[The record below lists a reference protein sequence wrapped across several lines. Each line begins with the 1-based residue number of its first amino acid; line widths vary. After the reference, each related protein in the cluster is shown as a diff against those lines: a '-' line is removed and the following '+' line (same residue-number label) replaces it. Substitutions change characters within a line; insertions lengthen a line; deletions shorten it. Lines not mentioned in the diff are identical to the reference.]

1 METAARDYDTPRVSR
16 FSARVVPSP
25 TSPYVSLS
33 ERSRVTTRSGGS
45 ENDERTRV
53 SAADVATCDAPPPD
67 LGDCAEGKRAFDCP
81 ESVNLEGKCDYAG
94 EWAIEGSN
102 EPSRSG
108 STWCCAL

>member
-1 METAARDYDTPRVSR
+1 MTLAISGIRYRHVSGAALLTALLLA
-16 FSARVVPSP
+16 AC
-25 TSPYVSLS
+25 
-33 ERSRVTTRSGGS
+33 GS
-45 ENDERTRV
+45 ENDEQTRV

-67 LGDCAEGKRAFDCP
+67 VGDCAEGKRAFDCP